1 MNSNVLKLKLKRVDP
16 VKYAIIASLTTML
29 IMLVVFVPFFFLFSA
44 IGLGASGDSLGAA
57 GAIFG
62 GGIAMV
68 IIVPLFYGVLVFIL
82 TLITTSL
89 LNFILKKAGGL
100 DIDFEKVGID
110 ASVNYGSQDRI
121 EQ

>member
-29 IMLVVFVPFFFLFSA
+29 IMLIVFVPFFFLFSA

-62 GGIAMV
+62 GGVAMV

-89 LNFILKKAGGL
+89 LNFILKKTGGL
-100 DIDFEKVGID
+100 DIDFEKAGID